1 MKSDFKKI
9 DKIFSE
15 IRKIVIGQDYMIDRL
30 LIGLFTQGHILLEGV
45 PGLAKTLTVKTLSD
59 VLKLDFNRIQF
70 TPDLLPSDLIGTMIF
85 NQKNSKFEVKKGP
98 IFSNIILADEINR
111 SPAKVQSALLES
123 MQERQ
128 VTIGD
133 VSYNLDNPFLVLATQ
148 NPIDQEG
155 TYPLPEAQRDRFMM
169 KINVNYPTKEDELE
183 LLRTRYEQRIINTYQ
198 KGRVSD
204 LEKVLSS
211 TSWRQAVYRTQYLKI
226 ISSIEQKMTKDIENI
241 LLAINKDKLK
251 LESLLR
257 QSISLKRDKQKQMT
271 SLRKMRIK
279 REKELNRIRQ
289 DKSALANYMQEKSAG
304 VKRLESIIKKV
315 LEDKARSEREERIRQ
330 QQQALKTKEFNLLKG
345 QLPWPTE
352 GRVISKFGK
361 QWNSRLKTTTDN
373 PGIDIKGQPGSPI
386 RSTMSGVVTTITY
399 IRGYGTTVII
409 DHGGGFYT
417 VYSHVTN
424 IQTQV
429 DSEVRSGDVIAYMGD
444 SGSVNGSKLH
454 FEVWGKGQKLDPEK
468 WLIKK

>member
-1 MKSDFKKI
+1 M
-9 DKIFSE
+9 KIFTYVILVAFPFCILNAQSSQRDYNEELRYQNDAINKMKKE
-15 IRKIVIGQDYMIDRL
+15 IEELSSKLRKANINETTTSKRITNLDEEIA
-30 LIGLFTQGHILLEGV
+30 LINKLIQSLKKEE
-45 PGLAKTLTVKTLSD
+45 TLNRDKVN
-59 VLKLDFNRIQF
+59 VLKDRI
-70 TPDLLPSDLIGTMIF
+70 
-85 NQKNSKFEVKKGP
+85 
-98 IFSNIILADEINR
+98 
-111 SPAKVQSALLES
+111 
-123 MQERQ
+123 
-128 VTIGD
+128 
-133 VSYNLDNPFLVLATQ
+133 
-148 NPIDQEG
+148 
-155 TYPLPEAQRDRFMM
+155 
-169 KINVNYPTKEDELE
+169 KIKEEELE
-183 LLRTRYEQRIINTYQ
+183 LLRIRYEQRIINTYQ

-226 ISSIEQKMTKDIENI
+226 ISSIEQKMTKDIENM
-241 LLAINKDKLK
+241 LLTINKDKLK

-257 QSISLKRDKQKQMT
+257 QSISLKRDKQKQMA

-304 VKRLESIIKKV
+304 VKQLESIIKKV

-444 SGSVNGSKLH
+444 SGSINGSKLH

>member
-1 MKSDFKKI
+1 MK
-9 DKIFSE
+9 
-15 IRKIVIGQDYMIDRL
+15 
-30 LIGLFTQGHILLEGV
+30 ILN
-45 PGLAKTLTVKTLSD
+45 K
-59 VLKLDFNRIQF
+59 
-70 TPDLLPSDLIGTMIF
+70 
-85 NQKNSKFEVKKGP
+85 
-98 IFSNIILADEINR
+98 IILVFLFFGTVN
-111 SPAKVQSALLES
+111 SQSS
-123 MQERQ
+123 
-128 VTIGD
+128 
-133 VSYNLDNPFLVLATQ
+133 
-148 NPIDQEG
+148 
-155 TYPLPEAQRDRFMM
+155 QRDYSEELRYQNDAINKM
-169 KINVNYPTKEDELE
+169 KKEIEELSSKLRKANINETTTSKRITNLEEELEPVNKLIQSLKKEENSNRTKVNNLKGKIKTKEDELE
-183 LLRTRYEQRIINTYQ
+183 LLRGRYEQRIRNTYL
-198 KGRVSD
+198 KGKVSD

-226 ISSIEQKMTKDIENI
+226 ISSIEQTMTKEIEGI
-241 LLAINKDKLK
+241 LLTINKDKLK

-271 SLRKMRIK
+271 SLRKMRIR

-304 VKRLESIIKKV
+304 VKQLESIIKKV
-315 LEDKARSEREERIRQ
+315 LEDKARSEREERIRK

-352 GRVISKFGK
+352 GRVILKFGK

-468 WLIKK
+468 WLMKK

>member
-1 MKSDFKKI
+1 MKKEIEKLSSKLRKANINETTTSKRITNLDEELALVNKLIQSLKK
-9 DKIFSE
+9 E
-15 IRKIVIGQDYMIDRL
+15 
-30 LIGLFTQGHILLEGV
+30 EN
-45 PGLAKTLTVKTLSD
+45 
-59 VLKLDFNRIQF
+59 FNR
-70 TPDLLPSDLIGTMIF
+70 D
-85 NQKNSKFEVKKGP
+85 
-98 IFSNIILADEINR
+98 
-111 SPAKVQSALLES
+111 KVN
-123 MQERQ
+123 
-128 VTIGD
+128 
-133 VSYNLDNPFLVLATQ
+133 NLKSR
-148 NPIDQEG
+148 I
-155 TYPLPEAQRDRFMM
+155 
-169 KINVNYPTKEDELE
+169 KIKEDELN
-183 LLRTRYEQRIINTYQ
+183 LLRLRYEQRIINTYL

-226 ISSIEQKMTKDIENI
+226 VSSIEQKMTEEIESV
-241 LLAINKDKLK
+241 LLVINKDKLK

-257 QSISLKRDKQKQMT
+257 QSIALKRDKQKQMA

-289 DKSALANYMQEKSAG
+289 DKSALANYMQEKSSG
-304 VKRLESIIKKV
+304 VKQLESIIKKV
-315 LEDKARSEREERIRQ
+315 LEDKARNEREARIRQ
-330 QQQALKTKEFNLLKG
+330 QQQALKTKEFNLLRG

-373 PGIDIKGQPGSPI
+373 PGIDIKGQPGSSI

-399 IRGYGTTVII
+399 IRGYGTTIII

-444 SGSVNGSKLH
+444 SGSVNGAKLH

-468 WLIKK
+468 WLTKK

>member
-1 MKSDFKKI
+1 M
-9 DKIFSE
+9 KIFN
-15 IRKIVIGQDYMIDRL
+15 Y
-30 LIGLFTQGHILLEGV
+30 
-45 PGLAKTLTVKTLSD
+45 
-59 VLKLDFNRIQF
+59 
-70 TPDLLPSDLIGTMIF
+70 
-85 NQKNSKFEVKKGP
+85 
-98 IFSNIILADEINR
+98 IILVSFCFCFLNAQSSQRDYNEELRYQNDAINKMKKEIEELSSKLRKANINETTTSKR
-111 SPAKVQSALLES
+111 I
-123 MQERQ
+123 
-128 VTIGD
+128 T
-133 VSYNLDNPFLVLATQ
+133 NLDEEIALVNKLIQSLKKEETSNRNKVNA
-148 NPIDQEG
+148 
-155 TYPLPEAQRDRFMM
+155 LKDRI
-169 KINVNYPTKEDELE
+169 KTKKDELE

-304 VKRLESIIKKV
+304 VKQLESIIKKV

>member
-1 MKSDFKKI
+1 MK
-9 DKIFSE
+9 
-15 IRKIVIGQDYMIDRL
+15 
-30 LIGLFTQGHILLEGV
+30 ILN
-45 PGLAKTLTVKTLSD
+45 K
-59 VLKLDFNRIQF
+59 
-70 TPDLLPSDLIGTMIF
+70 
-85 NQKNSKFEVKKGP
+85 
-98 IFSNIILADEINR
+98 IILVFLFFGTVNSQSSQRDYSEELRYQNDAINKMKKEIEELSSKLRKANINETTTSKR
-111 SPAKVQSALLES
+111 I
-123 MQERQ
+123 
-128 VTIGD
+128 T
-133 VSYNLDNPFLVLATQ
+133 NLDEELALVNKLIQSLKKEENSNRTKV
-148 NPIDQEG
+148 NNLKSRI
-155 TYPLPEAQRDRFMM
+155 
-169 KINVNYPTKEDELE
+169 KIKEDELE
-183 LLRTRYEQRIINTYQ
+183 LLRGRYEKRIRNTYL

-226 ISSIEQKMTKDIENI
+226 ISSIEQTMTKEIEGI
-241 LLAINKDKLK
+241 LLTINKDKLK

-271 SLRKMRIK
+271 SLRKMRIR

-304 VKRLESIIKKV
+304 VKQLESIIKKV

-352 GRVISKFGK
+352 GRVILKFGK
-361 QWNSRLKTTTDN
+361 QWNPRLKTTTDN

-468 WLIKK
+468 WLMKK

>member
-1 MKSDFKKI
+1 MK
-9 DKIFSE
+9 
-15 IRKIVIGQDYMIDRL
+15 
-30 LIGLFTQGHILLEGV
+30 ILN
-45 PGLAKTLTVKTLSD
+45 K
-59 VLKLDFNRIQF
+59 
-70 TPDLLPSDLIGTMIF
+70 
-85 NQKNSKFEVKKGP
+85 
-98 IFSNIILADEINR
+98 IILAFLFFGTVNSQSSQRDYSEELRYQNDAINKMKKEIEELSLKLRKANINETTTSKR
-111 SPAKVQSALLES
+111 I
-123 MQERQ
+123 
-128 VTIGD
+128 T
-133 VSYNLDNPFLVLATQ
+133 NLDEELA
-148 NPIDQEG
+148 
-155 TYPLPEAQRDRFMM
+155 L
-169 KINVNYPTKEDELE
+169 INKLIQSLKKEENSNRTKVNNLKGRIKTKEDELE
-183 LLRTRYEQRIINTYQ
+183 LLRGRYEQRIKNTYL

-226 ISSIEQKMTKDIENI
+226 ISSIEQTMTKEIEGI
-241 LLAINKDKLK
+241 LLTINKDKLK

-271 SLRKMRIK
+271 SLRKMRIR

-304 VKRLESIIKKV
+304 VKQLESIIKKV

-352 GRVISKFGK
+352 GRVILKFGK
-361 QWNSRLKTTTDN
+361 QWNPRLKTTTDN

-399 IRGYGTTVII
+399 IRGYGTTIII

-468 WLIKK
+468 WLMKK

>member
-1 MKSDFKKI
+1 M
-9 DKIFSE
+9 KIFNYVILVSFCVLNAQSSQRDYNEELRYQNDAINKMKKE
-15 IRKIVIGQDYMIDRL
+15 IEELSSKLRKANINETTTSKRITNLDEEIALVNK
-30 LIGLFTQGHILLEGV
+30 LIQSLKKEE
-45 PGLAKTLTVKTLSD
+45 TLNRNKVN
-59 VLKLDFNRIQF
+59 VLKDRI
-70 TPDLLPSDLIGTMIF
+70 
-85 NQKNSKFEVKKGP
+85 K
-98 IFSNIILADEINR
+98 
-111 SPAKVQSALLES
+111 
-123 MQERQ
+123 
-128 VTIGD
+128 
-133 VSYNLDNPFLVLATQ
+133 
-148 NPIDQEG
+148 
-155 TYPLPEAQRDRFMM
+155 
-169 KINVNYPTKEDELE
+169 TKEDELE

-226 ISSIEQKMTKDIENI
+226 ISTIEQKMTKDIENI

-304 VKRLESIIKKV
+304 VKQLESIIKKV
-315 LEDKARSEREERIRQ
+315 LEDKARFEREERIRQ

>member
-1 MKSDFKKI
+1 M
-9 DKIFSE
+9 KIFNYIILVSFCFCFLNAQSSQRDYNEELRYQNDAINRMKKE
-15 IRKIVIGQDYMIDRL
+15 IEELSSKLRKANINETTTSKRITNLDEEIALVNK
-30 LIGLFTQGHILLEGV
+30 LIQSLKKEETSNRNKV
-45 PGLAKTLTVKTLSD
+45 N
-59 VLKLDFNRIQF
+59 VLKDRI
-70 TPDLLPSDLIGTMIF
+70 
-85 NQKNSKFEVKKGP
+85 K
-98 IFSNIILADEINR
+98 
-111 SPAKVQSALLES
+111 
-123 MQERQ
+123 
-128 VTIGD
+128 
-133 VSYNLDNPFLVLATQ
+133 
-148 NPIDQEG
+148 
-155 TYPLPEAQRDRFMM
+155 
-169 KINVNYPTKEDELE
+169 TKEDELE

-226 ISSIEQKMTKDIENI
+226 ISTIEQKMTKDIENI

-304 VKRLESIIKKV
+304 VKQLESIIKKV

>member
-1 MKSDFKKI
+1 MLFRSQRDYNEELRYQNDAINKMKK
-9 DKIFSE
+9 E
-15 IRKIVIGQDYMIDRL
+15 IEELSSKLRKANINE
-30 LIGLFTQGHILLEGV
+30 TTTS
-45 PGLAKTLTVKTLSD
+45 K
-59 VLKLDFNRIQF
+59 RI
-70 TPDLLPSDLIGTMIF
+70 T
-85 NQKNSKFEVKKGP
+85 
-98 IFSNIILADEINR
+98 
-111 SPAKVQSALLES
+111 
-123 MQERQ
+123 
-128 VTIGD
+128 
-133 VSYNLDNPFLVLATQ
+133 NLDEELALVNKLIQ
-148 NPIDQEG
+148 SLKKEEDLN
-155 TYPLPEAQRDRFMM
+155 RN
-169 KINVNYPTKEDELE
+169 KINILKKDINTKEDELNT
-183 LLRTRYEQRIINTYQ
+183 LRERYEQRIINTYL

-226 ISSIEQKMTKDIENI
+226 ISTIEQKMTKEIEG
-241 LLAINKDKLK
+241 LLLTINKNKLK

-257 QSISLKRDKQKQMT
+257 QSISLKREKQKQMT

-279 REKELNRIRQ
+279 REKELTRIRQ
-289 DKSALANYMQEKSAG
+289 DKSALANYMQEKGAG
-304 VKRLESIIKKV
+304 VKQLESIIKKV

-330 QQQALKTKEFNLLKG
+330 QQEALKTKEFNLLRG

-386 RSTMSGVVTTITY
+386 RSTMSGIITTITY
-399 IRGYGTTVII
+399 IRGYGTTII
-409 DHGGGFYT
+409 VDHGGGFYT

-424 IQTQV
+424 IQTNV

>member
-1 MKSDFKKI
+1 M
-9 DKIFSE
+9 KIFNYIILVSFCFCFLNAQSSQRDYNEELRYQNDAINKMKKE
-15 IRKIVIGQDYMIDRL
+15 IEELSSKLRKANINETTTSKRITNLDEEIALVNK
-30 LIGLFTQGHILLEGV
+30 LIQSLKKEETSNRNKV
-45 PGLAKTLTVKTLSD
+45 N
-59 VLKLDFNRIQF
+59 VLKDRI
-70 TPDLLPSDLIGTMIF
+70 
-85 NQKNSKFEVKKGP
+85 K
-98 IFSNIILADEINR
+98 
-111 SPAKVQSALLES
+111 
-123 MQERQ
+123 
-128 VTIGD
+128 
-133 VSYNLDNPFLVLATQ
+133 
-148 NPIDQEG
+148 
-155 TYPLPEAQRDRFMM
+155 
-169 KINVNYPTKEDELE
+169 TKEDELE
-183 LLRTRYEQRIINTYQ
+183 LLRTRYEQRIVNTYQ

-241 LLAINKDKLK
+241 LLAIKKDKLK

-304 VKRLESIIKKV
+304 VKQLESIIKKV

>member
-1 MKSDFKKI
+1 M
-9 DKIFSE
+9 KIFNYIILVSFCFCFLNAQSSQRDYNEELRYQNDAINKMKKE
-15 IRKIVIGQDYMIDRL
+15 IEELSSKLRKANINETTTSKRITNLDEEIALVNK
-30 LIGLFTQGHILLEGV
+30 LIRSLKKEETSNRNKV
-45 PGLAKTLTVKTLSD
+45 N
-59 VLKLDFNRIQF
+59 VLKDRI
-70 TPDLLPSDLIGTMIF
+70 
-85 NQKNSKFEVKKGP
+85 K
-98 IFSNIILADEINR
+98 
-111 SPAKVQSALLES
+111 
-123 MQERQ
+123 
-128 VTIGD
+128 
-133 VSYNLDNPFLVLATQ
+133 
-148 NPIDQEG
+148 
-155 TYPLPEAQRDRFMM
+155 
-169 KINVNYPTKEDELE
+169 TKEDELE
-183 LLRTRYEQRIINTYQ
+183 LLRTRYEQRIVNTYQ

-257 QSISLKRDKQKQMT
+257 QSISLKRDKQKQMA

-304 VKRLESIIKKV
+304 VKQLESIIKKV
-315 LEDKARSEREERIRQ
+315 LEDKARFEREERIRQ

>member
-1 MKSDFKKI
+1 M
-9 DKIFSE
+9 KIFN
-15 IRKIVIGQDYMIDRL
+15 Y
-30 LIGLFTQGHILLEGV
+30 
-45 PGLAKTLTVKTLSD
+45 
-59 VLKLDFNRIQF
+59 
-70 TPDLLPSDLIGTMIF
+70 
-85 NQKNSKFEVKKGP
+85 
-98 IFSNIILADEINR
+98 IILVSFCFCFLNAQSSQRDYNEELRYQNDAINKMKKEIEELSSKLRKANINETTTSKR
-111 SPAKVQSALLES
+111 I
-123 MQERQ
+123 
-128 VTIGD
+128 T
-133 VSYNLDNPFLVLATQ
+133 NLDEEIALVNKLIQSLKKEETS
-148 NPIDQEG
+148 NRNKVNG
-155 TYPLPEAQRDRFMM
+155 LKDRI
-169 KINVNYPTKEDELE
+169 KTKEDELE

-304 VKRLESIIKKV
+304 VKQLESIIKKV

>member
-1 MKSDFKKI
+1 M
-9 DKIFSE
+9 KIFN
-15 IRKIVIGQDYMIDRL
+15 Y
-30 LIGLFTQGHILLEGV
+30 
-45 PGLAKTLTVKTLSD
+45 
-59 VLKLDFNRIQF
+59 
-70 TPDLLPSDLIGTMIF
+70 
-85 NQKNSKFEVKKGP
+85 
-98 IFSNIILADEINR
+98 IILVSFCFCFLNAQSSQRDYNEELRYQNDAINKMKKEIEELSSKLRKANINETTTSKR
-111 SPAKVQSALLES
+111 I
-123 MQERQ
+123 
-128 VTIGD
+128 T
-133 VSYNLDNPFLVLATQ
+133 NLDEEIALVNKLIQSLKKEETS
-148 NPIDQEG
+148 NRNKVNI
-155 TYPLPEAQRDRFMM
+155 LKDRI
-169 KINVNYPTKEDELE
+169 KTKEDELE
-183 LLRTRYEQRIINTYQ
+183 LLRTRYEQRIVNTYQ

-241 LLAINKDKLK
+241 LLAIKKDKLK

-257 QSISLKRDKQKQMT
+257 QSISLKRDKQNQMT
-271 SLRKMRIK
+271 SLRKIRIK

-304 VKRLESIIKKV
+304 VKQLESIIKKV

>member
-1 MKSDFKKI
+1 MK
-9 DKIFSE
+9 
-15 IRKIVIGQDYMIDRL
+15 
-30 LIGLFTQGHILLEGV
+30 ILN
-45 PGLAKTLTVKTLSD
+45 K
-59 VLKLDFNRIQF
+59 
-70 TPDLLPSDLIGTMIF
+70 
-85 NQKNSKFEVKKGP
+85 
-98 IFSNIILADEINR
+98 IILVFLFFGTVNSQSSQRDYSEELRYQNDAINKMKKEIEELSSKLRKANINETATSKR
-111 SPAKVQSALLES
+111 I
-123 MQERQ
+123 
-128 VTIGD
+128 T
-133 VSYNLDNPFLVLATQ
+133 NLDEELALVNKLIQSLKKEENSNRTKV
-148 NPIDQEG
+148 NNLKGRI
-155 TYPLPEAQRDRFMM
+155 
-169 KINVNYPTKEDELE
+169 KIKEDELE
-183 LLRTRYEQRIINTYQ
+183 LLRGRYEQRIRNTYL

-226 ISSIEQKMTKDIENI
+226 ISSIEQTMTKEIEGI
-241 LLAINKDKLK
+241 LLTINKDKLK

-271 SLRKMRIK
+271 SLRKMRIR

-304 VKRLESIIKKV
+304 VKQLESIIKKV

-352 GRVISKFGK
+352 GRVILKFGK
-361 QWNSRLKTTTDN
+361 QWNPRLKTTTDN

-468 WLIKK
+468 WLMKK

>member
-1 MKSDFKKI
+1 M
-9 DKIFSE
+9 KIFNYVILVSFFVLNAQSSQRDYNEELRYQNDAINKMKKE
-15 IRKIVIGQDYMIDRL
+15 IEELSSKLRKANINETTTSKRITNLDEEIALVNK
-30 LIGLFTQGHILLEGV
+30 LIQSLKREETSNRNKV
-45 PGLAKTLTVKTLSD
+45 N
-59 VLKLDFNRIQF
+59 VLKDRI
-70 TPDLLPSDLIGTMIF
+70 
-85 NQKNSKFEVKKGP
+85 K
-98 IFSNIILADEINR
+98 
-111 SPAKVQSALLES
+111 
-123 MQERQ
+123 
-128 VTIGD
+128 
-133 VSYNLDNPFLVLATQ
+133 
-148 NPIDQEG
+148 
-155 TYPLPEAQRDRFMM
+155 
-169 KINVNYPTKEDELE
+169 TKEDELE
-183 LLRTRYEQRIINTYQ
+183 LLRTRYEQRIVNTYQ

-251 LESLLR
+251 LELLLR

-304 VKRLESIIKKV
+304 VKQLESIIKKV

>member
-1 MKSDFKKI
+1 M
-9 DKIFSE
+9 KIFNYVILVSFCVLNAQSSQRDYNEELRYQNDAINKMKKE
-15 IRKIVIGQDYMIDRL
+15 IEELSSKLRKANINETTTSKRITNLDEEIALVNK
-30 LIGLFTQGHILLEGV
+30 LIQSLKKEETSNRN
-45 PGLAKTLTVKTLSD
+45 KVK
-59 VLKLDFNRIQF
+59 VLKDRI
-70 TPDLLPSDLIGTMIF
+70 
-85 NQKNSKFEVKKGP
+85 K
-98 IFSNIILADEINR
+98 
-111 SPAKVQSALLES
+111 
-123 MQERQ
+123 
-128 VTIGD
+128 
-133 VSYNLDNPFLVLATQ
+133 
-148 NPIDQEG
+148 
-155 TYPLPEAQRDRFMM
+155 
-169 KINVNYPTKEDELE
+169 TKEDELE

-257 QSISLKRDKQKQMT
+257 QSISLKRDKQKQMA

-304 VKRLESIIKKV
+304 VKQLESIIKKV

>member
-1 MKSDFKKI
+1 MKILNKI
-9 DKIFSE
+9 
-15 IRKIVIGQDYMIDRL
+15 
-30 LIGLFTQGHILLEGV
+30 ILLCFFINLVYPQSSKRDYSEELRYQNDAINKMKKEIEKLSSKLRKANINETSTSKRITNLDEE
-45 PGLAKTLTVKTLSD
+45 LALINKLIQS
-59 VLKLDFNRIQF
+59 LKKEENFNR
-70 TPDLLPSDLIGTMIF
+70 
-85 NQKNSKFEVKKGP
+85 N
-98 IFSNIILADEINR
+98 
-111 SPAKVQSALLES
+111 KVN
-123 MQERQ
+123 
-128 VTIGD
+128 
-133 VSYNLDNPFLVLATQ
+133 NLKSR
-148 NPIDQEG
+148 I
-155 TYPLPEAQRDRFMM
+155 
-169 KINVNYPTKEDELE
+169 KTKEDELS
-183 LLRTRYEQRIINTYQ
+183 LLRIRYKQRIINTYL

-226 ISSIEQKMTKDIENI
+226 ISSIEQKMTKEIESI
-241 LLAINKDKLK
+241 LLVINKDKLK

-257 QSISLKRDKQKQMT
+257 RSIALKRDKQKQMS

-289 DKSALANYMQEKSAG
+289 DKSALANYMQEKSSG
-304 VKRLESIIKKV
+304 VKQLESIIKKV
-315 LEDKARSEREERIRQ
+315 LEDKARYEREARIRQ

-373 PGIDIKGQPGSPI
+373 PGIDIKGQPGSSI
-386 RSTMSGVVTTITY
+386 RSTLSGIVTTITY

-444 SGSVNGSKLH
+444 SGSINGAKLH

>member
-1 MKSDFKKI
+1 MKNIIKI
-9 DKIFSE
+9 
-15 IRKIVIGQDYMIDRL
+15 
-30 LIGLFTQGHILLEGV
+30 LFTVYITSIIVAQSTQRDYNEELRYQNDAINKMKKEIEELSSKLR
-45 PGLAKTLTVKTLSD
+45 KTNINEITTSK
-59 VLKLDFNRIQF
+59 RI
-70 TPDLLPSDLIGTMIF
+70 T
-85 NQKNSKFEVKKGP
+85 
-98 IFSNIILADEINR
+98 
-111 SPAKVQSALLES
+111 
-123 MQERQ
+123 
-128 VTIGD
+128 
-133 VSYNLDNPFLVLATQ
+133 NLDEELALVNKLIQ
-148 NPIDQEG
+148 SLKKEEDLN
-155 TYPLPEAQRDRFMM
+155 RN
-169 KINVNYPTKEDELE
+169 KINILKKDINTKEEELNT
-183 LLRTRYEQRIINTYQ
+183 LRVRYEERIINTYL

-226 ISSIEQKMTKDIENI
+226 ISTIEQKMTKEIEG
-241 LLAINKDKLK
+241 LLLTINKNKLK

-257 QSISLKRDKQKQMT
+257 QSISLKREKQKQMT

-279 REKELNRIRQ
+279 REKELTRIRQ
-289 DKSALANYMQEKSAG
+289 DKSALANYMQEKGAG
-304 VKRLESIIKKV
+304 VKQLESIIKKV

-330 QQQALKTKEFNLLKG
+330 QQEALKTKEFNLLRG

-386 RSTMSGVVTTITY
+386 RSTMSGIITTITY
-399 IRGYGTTVII
+399 IRGYGTTII
-409 DHGGGFYT
+409 VDHGGGFYT

-424 IQTQV
+424 IQTNV

>member
-1 MKSDFKKI
+1 MLVSFCVLNAQSSQRDYNEELRYQNDAINKMKKEIEELSSKLRKANINETTTSKRITNLDEEIALVNKLIQSLKKEETSNRN
-9 DKIFSE
+9 K
-15 IRKIVIGQDYMIDRL
+15 VN
-30 LIGLFTQGHILLEGV
+30 
-45 PGLAKTLTVKTLSD
+45 
-59 VLKLDFNRIQF
+59 VLKDRI
-70 TPDLLPSDLIGTMIF
+70 
-85 NQKNSKFEVKKGP
+85 K
-98 IFSNIILADEINR
+98 
-111 SPAKVQSALLES
+111 
-123 MQERQ
+123 
-128 VTIGD
+128 
-133 VSYNLDNPFLVLATQ
+133 
-148 NPIDQEG
+148 
-155 TYPLPEAQRDRFMM
+155 
-169 KINVNYPTKEDELE
+169 TKEDELE

-304 VKRLESIIKKV
+304 VKQLESIIKKV
-315 LEDKARSEREERIRQ
+315 LEDKARSEREERIRK

>member
-1 MKSDFKKI
+1 M
-9 DKIFSE
+9 KIFNFFILVTFSL
-15 IRKIVIGQDYMIDRL
+15 RL
-30 LIGLFTQGHILLEGV
+30 LYSQSSQRDYNEELRYQNDAINKMKKEIEE
-45 PGLAKTLTVKTLSD
+45 LSS
-59 VLKLDFNRIQF
+59 KLRKANINETTTSKRI
-70 TPDLLPSDLIGTMIF
+70 T
-85 NQKNSKFEVKKGP
+85 
-98 IFSNIILADEINR
+98 
-111 SPAKVQSALLES
+111 
-123 MQERQ
+123 
-128 VTIGD
+128 
-133 VSYNLDNPFLVLATQ
+133 NLDEEIALVNKLIQ
-148 NPIDQEG
+148 SLKRE
-155 TYPLPEAQRDRFMM
+155 EASNKTKVNNLKDRI
-169 KINVNYPTKEDELE
+169 KTKDDELQ
-183 LLRTRYEQRIINTYQ
+183 LLRTRYEQRIINTYL

-241 LLAINKDKLK
+241 LLEINKDKLK
-251 LESLLR
+251 LESVLR
-257 QSISLKRDKQKQMT
+257 QSIFLKRDKQKQMA
-271 SLRKMRIK
+271 SIRKMRIK

-289 DKSALANYMQEKSAG
+289 DKSILANYMQEKSAG
-304 VKRLESIIKKV
+304 VKQLESIIKKV
-315 LEDKARSEREERIRQ
+315 LEDKARSEREERIRK

-345 QLPWPTE
+345 QLPWPSQ

-399 IRGYGTTVII
+399 IRGYGTTIII

-417 VYSHVTN
+417 VYSHITN

-454 FEVWGKGQKLDPEK
+454 FEIWGKGQKLDPEK

>member
-1 MKSDFKKI
+1 MK
-9 DKIFSE
+9 
-15 IRKIVIGQDYMIDRL
+15 
-30 LIGLFTQGHILLEGV
+30 ILN
-45 PGLAKTLTVKTLSD
+45 K
-59 VLKLDFNRIQF
+59 
-70 TPDLLPSDLIGTMIF
+70 
-85 NQKNSKFEVKKGP
+85 
-98 IFSNIILADEINR
+98 IILVFLFFGTVNSQSSQRDYSEELRYQNDAINKMKKEIEELSSKLRKANINETTTSKR
-111 SPAKVQSALLES
+111 I
-123 MQERQ
+123 
-128 VTIGD
+128 T
-133 VSYNLDNPFLVLATQ
+133 NLDEELALVNKLIQSLKKEENSNRT
-148 NPIDQEG
+148 
-155 TYPLPEAQRDRFMM
+155 
-169 KINVNYPTKEDELE
+169 KVNNLKGRIKTKEDELE
-183 LLRTRYEQRIINTYQ
+183 LLRGRYEQRIRNTYL

-226 ISSIEQKMTKDIENI
+226 ISSIEQTMTKEIEGI
-241 LLAINKDKLK
+241 LLTINKDKLK

-271 SLRKMRIK
+271 SLRKMRIR

-304 VKRLESIIKKV
+304 VRQLESIIKKV

-352 GRVISKFGK
+352 GRVILKFGK
-361 QWNSRLKTTTDN
+361 QWNPRLKTTTDN

>member
-1 MKSDFKKI
+1 MK
-9 DKIFSE
+9 
-15 IRKIVIGQDYMIDRL
+15 
-30 LIGLFTQGHILLEGV
+30 ILN
-45 PGLAKTLTVKTLSD
+45 K
-59 VLKLDFNRIQF
+59 
-70 TPDLLPSDLIGTMIF
+70 
-85 NQKNSKFEVKKGP
+85 
-98 IFSNIILADEINR
+98 IILVFLFFGAINSQSSQRDYSEELRYQNDAINKMKKEIEELSSKLRKANINETTTSKR
-111 SPAKVQSALLES
+111 I
-123 MQERQ
+123 
-128 VTIGD
+128 T
-133 VSYNLDNPFLVLATQ
+133 NLDEELALVNKLIQSLKKEENSNRTKV
-148 NPIDQEG
+148 NNLKGRI
-155 TYPLPEAQRDRFMM
+155 
-169 KINVNYPTKEDELE
+169 KIKEDELE
-183 LLRTRYEQRIINTYQ
+183 LLRGRYEQRIRNTYL

-226 ISSIEQKMTKDIENI
+226 ISSIEQTMTKEIEGI
-241 LLAINKDKLK
+241 LLTINKDKLK

-271 SLRKMRIK
+271 SLRKMRIR

-304 VKRLESIIKKV
+304 VKQLESIIKKV
-315 LEDKARSEREERIRQ
+315 LEDKARSEREERIRK

-352 GRVISKFGK
+352 GRVILKFGK
-361 QWNSRLKTTTDN
+361 QWNPRLKTTTDN

-468 WLIKK
+468 WLMKK

>member
-1 MKSDFKKI
+1 M
-9 DKIFSE
+9 KIFNFFILVTYSFCLLYSQSTQRDYNEELRYQNDAINKMKKE
-15 IRKIVIGQDYMIDRL
+15 IEELSSKLRKANINE
-30 LIGLFTQGHILLEGV
+30 TTTS
-45 PGLAKTLTVKTLSD
+45 K
-59 VLKLDFNRIQF
+59 RI
-70 TPDLLPSDLIGTMIF
+70 T
-85 NQKNSKFEVKKGP
+85 
-98 IFSNIILADEINR
+98 
-111 SPAKVQSALLES
+111 
-123 MQERQ
+123 
-128 VTIGD
+128 
-133 VSYNLDNPFLVLATQ
+133 NLDEEIALVNKLIQ
-148 NPIDQEG
+148 SLKRE
-155 TYPLPEAQRDRFMM
+155 EASNRTKVNNLKDRI
-169 KINVNYPTKEDELE
+169 KTKDDELQ
-183 LLRTRYEQRIINTYQ
+183 LLRTRYEQRIINTYL

-241 LLAINKDKLK
+241 LLEINKDKLK

-257 QSISLKRDKQKQMT
+257 QSIFLKRDKQKQMA
-271 SLRKMRIK
+271 SLRKIRIK

-289 DKSALANYMQEKSAG
+289 DKSVLANYMQEKSAG
-304 VKRLESIIKKV
+304 VKQLESIIKKV
-315 LEDKARSEREERIRQ
+315 LEDKARSEREERIRK

-345 QLPWPTE
+345 QLPWPSQ

-399 IRGYGTTVII
+399 IRGYGTTIII

-417 VYSHVTN
+417 VYSHITN

-454 FEVWGKGQKLDPEK
+454 FEIWGKGQKLDPEK

>member
-1 MKSDFKKI
+1 MNL
-9 DKIFSE
+9 
-15 IRKIVIGQDYMIDRL
+15 VIGQTVQRDYNEELRYQNDAINKMKKEIEELSSKLRKANFSESTTSKRITNLDEEL
-30 LIGLFTQGHILLEGV
+30 ALINKLIQ
-45 PGLAKTLTVKTLSD
+45 S
-59 VLKLDFNRIQF
+59 LKKEED
-70 TPDLLPSDLIGTMIF
+70 
-85 NQKNSKFEVKKGP
+85 
-98 IFSNIILADEINR
+98 INR
-111 SPAKVQSALLES
+111 
-123 MQERQ
+123 R
-128 VTIGD
+128 
-133 VSYNLDNPFLVLATQ
+133 
-148 NPIDQEG
+148 
-155 TYPLPEAQRDRFMM
+155 
-169 KINVNYPTKEDELE
+169 KINILKNDITIKENELNIMKN
-183 LLRTRYEQRIINTYQ
+183 RYEQRVVNSYL
-198 KGRVSD
+198 KGRISD

-226 ISSIEQKMTKDIENI
+226 ISSIEQKMTKEIEN
-241 LLAINKDKLK
+241 LLLKINKDRLQ

-257 QSISLKRDKQKQMT
+257 QSIALKREKQKQML

-279 REKELNRIRQ
+279 REKELTRIRQ
-289 DKSALANYMQEKSAG
+289 DKSALANYMQEKAAG
-304 VKRLESIIKKV
+304 VKQLESIIKKV
-315 LEDKARSEREERIRQ
+315 LEDKARFEREERIRQ
-330 QQQALKTKEFNLLKG
+330 QQEALKTKEFNLLKG
-345 QLPWPTE
+345 QLPWPTQ

-361 QWNSRLKTTTDN
+361 QWNARLKTTTDN

-386 RSTMSGVVTTITY
+386 RSTMSGIVTTVTY

-424 IQTQV
+424 IQTHV

>member
-1 MKSDFKKI
+1 M
-9 DKIFSE
+9 KIFNYVILVPFFVLNAQSSQRDYNEELRYQNDAINKMKKE
-15 IRKIVIGQDYMIDRL
+15 IEELSSKLRKANINETTTSKRITNLDEEIALVNK
-30 LIGLFTQGHILLEGV
+30 LIQSLKKEETSNRNKV
-45 PGLAKTLTVKTLSD
+45 N
-59 VLKLDFNRIQF
+59 VLKDRI
-70 TPDLLPSDLIGTMIF
+70 
-85 NQKNSKFEVKKGP
+85 K
-98 IFSNIILADEINR
+98 
-111 SPAKVQSALLES
+111 
-123 MQERQ
+123 
-128 VTIGD
+128 
-133 VSYNLDNPFLVLATQ
+133 
-148 NPIDQEG
+148 
-155 TYPLPEAQRDRFMM
+155 
-169 KINVNYPTKEDELE
+169 TKEDELE
-183 LLRTRYEQRIINTYQ
+183 LLRTRYEQRIVNTYQ

-304 VKRLESIIKKV
+304 VKQLESIIKKV

>member
-1 MKSDFKKI
+1 MK
-9 DKIFSE
+9 
-15 IRKIVIGQDYMIDRL
+15 
-30 LIGLFTQGHILLEGV
+30 ILN
-45 PGLAKTLTVKTLSD
+45 K
-59 VLKLDFNRIQF
+59 
-70 TPDLLPSDLIGTMIF
+70 
-85 NQKNSKFEVKKGP
+85 
-98 IFSNIILADEINR
+98 IILVFLFFGTANSQSSQRDYSEELRYQNDAINKMKKEIEELSSKLRKANINETTTSKR
-111 SPAKVQSALLES
+111 I
-123 MQERQ
+123 
-128 VTIGD
+128 T
-133 VSYNLDNPFLVLATQ
+133 NLDEELALVNKLIQSLKKEENSNKT
-148 NPIDQEG
+148 
-155 TYPLPEAQRDRFMM
+155 
-169 KINVNYPTKEDELE
+169 KVNNLKGRIKTKEDELE
-183 LLRTRYEQRIINTYQ
+183 LLRGRYEQRIRNTYL

-226 ISSIEQKMTKDIENI
+226 ISSIEQTMTKEIEGI
-241 LLAINKDKLK
+241 LLTINKDKLK

-257 QSISLKRDKQKQMT
+257 RSISLKRDKQKQMT
-271 SLRKMRIK
+271 SLRKMRIR

-304 VKRLESIIKKV
+304 VKQLESIIKKV

-352 GRVISKFGK
+352 GRVILKFGK
-361 QWNSRLKTTTDN
+361 QWNARLKTTTDN

-399 IRGYGTTVII
+399 IRGYGTTIII

-468 WLIKK
+468 WLMKK

>member
-1 MKSDFKKI
+1 M
-9 DKIFSE
+9 KIFNYIILVCFCFLKAQSSQRDYNEELRYQNDAINKMKKE
-15 IRKIVIGQDYMIDRL
+15 IEELSSKLRKANINETTTSKRITNLDEEIALVNK
-30 LIGLFTQGHILLEGV
+30 LIQSLKKEETSNRNKV
-45 PGLAKTLTVKTLSD
+45 N
-59 VLKLDFNRIQF
+59 VLKDRI
-70 TPDLLPSDLIGTMIF
+70 
-85 NQKNSKFEVKKGP
+85 K
-98 IFSNIILADEINR
+98 
-111 SPAKVQSALLES
+111 
-123 MQERQ
+123 
-128 VTIGD
+128 
-133 VSYNLDNPFLVLATQ
+133 
-148 NPIDQEG
+148 
-155 TYPLPEAQRDRFMM
+155 
-169 KINVNYPTKEDELE
+169 TKEDELE

-257 QSISLKRDKQKQMT
+257 QSISLKRDKQKQMS

-304 VKRLESIIKKV
+304 VRQLESIIKKV

>member
-1 MKSDFKKI
+1 M
-9 DKIFSE
+9 KIFNFVILVSFCVLNAQSSQRDYNEELRYQNDAINKMKKE
-15 IRKIVIGQDYMIDRL
+15 IEELSSKLRKANINETTTSKRITNLDEEIALVNK
-30 LIGLFTQGHILLEGV
+30 LIQSLKKEETSNRNKV
-45 PGLAKTLTVKTLSD
+45 N
-59 VLKLDFNRIQF
+59 VLKDRI
-70 TPDLLPSDLIGTMIF
+70 
-85 NQKNSKFEVKKGP
+85 K
-98 IFSNIILADEINR
+98 
-111 SPAKVQSALLES
+111 
-123 MQERQ
+123 
-128 VTIGD
+128 
-133 VSYNLDNPFLVLATQ
+133 
-148 NPIDQEG
+148 
-155 TYPLPEAQRDRFMM
+155 
-169 KINVNYPTKEDELE
+169 TKEDELE

-304 VKRLESIIKKV
+304 VKQLESIIKKV

>member
-1 MKSDFKKI
+1 M
-9 DKIFSE
+9 KIFNYVILVSFCVLNAQSSQRDYNEELRYQNDAINKMKKE
-15 IRKIVIGQDYMIDRL
+15 IEELSSKLRKANINETTTSKRITNLDEEIALVNK
-30 LIGLFTQGHILLEGV
+30 LIQSLKKEETSNRNKV
-45 PGLAKTLTVKTLSD
+45 N
-59 VLKLDFNRIQF
+59 VLKDRI
-70 TPDLLPSDLIGTMIF
+70 
-85 NQKNSKFEVKKGP
+85 K
-98 IFSNIILADEINR
+98 
-111 SPAKVQSALLES
+111 
-123 MQERQ
+123 
-128 VTIGD
+128 
-133 VSYNLDNPFLVLATQ
+133 
-148 NPIDQEG
+148 
-155 TYPLPEAQRDRFMM
+155 
-169 KINVNYPTKEDELE
+169 TKEDELE
-183 LLRTRYEQRIINTYQ
+183 LLRKRYEQRIINTYQ

-304 VKRLESIIKKV
+304 VKQLESIIKKV
-315 LEDKARSEREERIRQ
+315 LEDKARFEREERIRQ

-352 GRVISKFGK
+352 GRVISRFGK